1 MQDYSSF
8 PSVTEDEFVK
18 DPDVYLERV
27 NQGDGPCLIHN
38 NDGRK
43 LLLFGWE
50 DYWRRFGSLYPVG
63 EKERI
68 EEACRNTKQDE
79 DEVLG
84 DA

>member
-27 NQGDGPCLIHN
+27 NQGDGPFLIHN

-50 DYWRRFGSLYPVG
+50 DYCRRFGTLYPEG

-68 EEACRNTKQDE
+68 EEACRNAKQE
-79 DEVLG
+79 ER
-84 DA
+84 